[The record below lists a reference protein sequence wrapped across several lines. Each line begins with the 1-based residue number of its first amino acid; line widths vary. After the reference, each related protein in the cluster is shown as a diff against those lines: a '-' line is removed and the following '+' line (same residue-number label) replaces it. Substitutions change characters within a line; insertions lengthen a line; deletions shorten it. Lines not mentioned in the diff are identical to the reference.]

1 MDETLTTK
9 DSNNNVF
16 PCQAKTNVGNLLVV
30 ACELQPIQASVLSAI
45 PPLFALLPSLLAA
58 AAPNIYRTRSSLVPV
73 YSPVFS

>member
-30 ACELQPIQASVLSAI
+30 ACELQPIQASVL
-45 PPLFALLPSLLAA
+45 PPLFVLLPSLLAA
-58 AAPNIYRTRSSLVPV
+58 TAPNIYRTRSSLVPV